1 MPSVS
6 FHTLGC
12 KLNFAETGTM
22 KDSLR
27 EGGFD
32 SVPFGEAADITVINT
47 CTVTHEADRKC
58 RQVIRKALRAN
69 KETFVVVT
77 GCYAQLQPNAI
88 AAIPGV
94 DLVLGADEK
103 FNILDYLHV
112 FDKTQ
117 KTQIEVSCI
126 DEVNTYGPAFNAS
139 DRTRAFLKVQ
149 DGCDYSC
156 SFCTIPLARGAS
168 RSATVKQIVE
178 QAKEIAQRGYKEIIL
193 SGVNIGL
200 FGQDQGASLLD
211 LVQSLDHLTQIN
223 RFRISSIEP
232 NLLNNEMIDF
242 IAGSRAFQPHFH
254 MPLQS
259 GSNQVL
265 AKMRRRYR
273 REVYEERVAYI
284 KKVLPDACIGADVIV
299 GFPAETEEAFQETT
313 HFIEGLPLSY
323 LHVFTYSE
331 RPNTHAVDAL
341 SRIAEGSVPP
351 AVRSRRNHVLTLLG
365 EKKRHAFYQGFHGQY
380 RPVLWESSSKAGSM
394 FGFSD
399 NYIRVQAPYDAAS
412 IGNIK
417 EVRIGSV
424 LPNGKASILSDEEA
438 AFFQLPVV

>member
-22 KDSLR
+22 KDQLQES
-27 EGGFD
+27 GFEA
-32 SVPFGEAADITVINT
+32 VPFGQAADITVINT

-69 KETFVVVT
+69 QETIVVVT
-77 GCYAQLQPNAI
+77 GCYAQLQPEAI
-88 AAIPGV
+88 TAIPGV

-103 FNILDYLHV
+103 FKILDYLQS
-112 FDKTQ
+112 FEKTEKTQ
-117 KTQIEVSCI
+117 VAVSCI
-126 DEVNTYGPAFNAS
+126 DEVQSYGPAYNAT

-156 SFCTIPLARGAS
+156 SFCTIPLARGSS
-168 RSATVKQIVE
+168 RSATVKQIVD
-178 QAKEIAQRGYKEIIL
+178 QACDIAERGFKEVIL

-200 FGQDQGASLLD
+200 FGQERDESLLT
-211 LVQSLDHLTQIN
+211 LVQALDALTPID

-232 NLLNNEMIDF
+232 NLVSNELIDF

-259 GSNQVL
+259 GSNVVL
-265 AKMRRRYR
+265 GKMRRRYR
-273 REVYEERVAYI
+273 REVYEERVTYI
-284 KKVLPDACIGADVIV
+284 KQMLPDACIGADVIV
-299 GFPAETEEAFQETT
+299 GFPAETEDAFQQTVQ
-313 HFIEGLPLSY
+313 FIDALPLSY

-341 SRIAEGSVPP
+341 ATMAPSPVPP
-351 AVRSRRNHVLTLLG
+351 AERSRRNQVLTLLG
-365 EKKRHAFYQGFHGQY
+365 EKKRIAFYQQFLGGT
-380 RPVLWESSSKAGSM
+380 RPVLWESSSKTKTMS
-394 FGFSD
+394 GFTD
-399 NYIRVQAPYDAAS
+399 NYIRMQTSYDPERAGTIEPIRVGPVMAT
-412 IGNIK
+412 
-417 EVRIGSV
+417 
-424 LPNGKASILSDEEA
+424 GKARVFQENESDLIELPIL
-438 AFFQLPVV
+438 